1 LVFTCTDAEKK
12 GGVCPVPTGEDE
24 IRILSMDDV
33 NIWHNLAILGGMIA
47 GYRILAYICLRILYK
62 EKR

>member
-1 LVFTCTDAEKK
+1 
-12 GGVCPVPTGEDE
+12 
-24 IRILSMDDV
+24 MDDV